1 MPLLTARNLTK
12 SFGASALLADTELH
26 LKRGEKIGLVGLN
39 GSGKSTLLKLLAG
52 AEPLDKGTVT
62 FRSDSHVAYLAQV
75 PDLRGAVNLLDVAL
89 QGAARCRT
97 PLEPY
102 ERQLAAEQALQQLG
116 IREPHMP
123 VQLAS
128 GGTQRRAALAAALL
142 QQPDLLLLDEPTN
155 HLDADTAAWLQAQL
169 LDFAGAV
176 VLVTHDRYFLQA
188 LVSRIVE
195 LRRGKLVS
203 YDGTLQDYLE
213 TRLDEVELGD
223 RLEQSRRN
231 LARNE
236 LDWLRKSPAAR
247 STKQKARI
255 DRAVSLQHSDH
266 EVKQVV
272 QLPYL
277 QAERLGRTILETR
290 ALQVG
295 FVGKT
300 VITHLD
306 LTLGRGERLGIVG
319 PNGAGKTTLLRTL
332 QGELPPLSGVLT
344 QGKNTKILVIDQHR
358 TGLDDSQTLLQA
370 GAIAG
375 GDVVTIGTQQM
386 HVASYL
392 GQFLF
397 KTQDFGQQVGTLS
410 GGQKFRLLLARRL
423 QEPMNVLLLDEP
435 TNDLDFDTLEVLEEA
450 LLQYAGCV
458 LTVSHDRAFLDRV
471 CTGILHV
478 TGDGACE
485 VHAGNYTAFL
495 ARQAAQRQT
504 ERQRVLAARSGP
516 TLATPG
522 NAPPKLS
529 FAEDKQLAGIEATI
543 AGAEAEVVA
552 AEAHLQEPAVAADH
566 LQLRAAMAR
575 HAGAT
580 AAVESAYATWQRL
593 ESKQADWVAFK
604 QRA

>member
-1 MPLLTARNLTK
+1 MPILTARNLEK
-12 SFGASALLADTELH
+12 SFGVTKLLDGAELH
-26 LKRGEKIGLVGLN
+26 LQRGEKIGLVGRN
-39 GSGKSTLLKLLAG
+39 GSGKSTLLKMLAG
-52 AEPLDKGTVT
+52 AEPTDAGTVT

-75 PDLRGAVNLLDVAL
+75 PDLRGAVNLLDVAM

-123 VQLAS
+123 VALAS

-195 LRRGKLVS
+195 LRTGKLHS

-213 TRLDEVELGD
+213 TRLDEEALGD
-223 RLEQSRRN
+223 RLEQSRKN

-236 LDWLRKSPAAR
+236 LEWLRRSPAAR
-247 STKQKARI
+247 STKQKARM
-255 DRAVSLQHSDH
+255 DRAVAIQHSDH

-277 QAERLGRTILETR
+277 QADRLGRTILETR

-295 FVGKT
+295 FPGRM
-300 VITHLD
+300 VIGHLD

-332 QGELPPLSGVLT
+332 AGELPPLAGQLT
-344 QGKNTKILVIDQHR
+344 HGKNTKILTIDQHR
-358 TGLDDSQTLLQA
+358 TGLDDAQTELQA
-370 GAIAG
+370 GSIAG
-375 GDVVTIGTQQM
+375 GDYVFIGDQKL

-397 KTQDFGQQVGTLS
+397 KTHDFGQQVGTLS

-495 ARQAAQRQT
+495 ARMAAQKQLDRQKA
-504 ERQRVLAARSGP
+504 LAARPVAAAGGAGSG
-516 TLATPG
+516 
-522 NAPPKLS
+522 PPKLT
-529 FAEDKQLAGIEATI
+529 FTEEKQLAGIEATV
-543 AGAEAEVVA
+543 AA
-552 AEAHLQEPAVAADH
+552 AEAAVVSAEATLQLPEVAADH
-566 LQLRAAMAR
+566 LRLRAAMQA
-575 HAGAT
+575 HAEAT
-580 AAVESAYATWQRL
+580 AAVEAAYALWQAL
-593 ESKQADWVAFK
+593 ESKLAAWVAG
-604 QRA
+604 RR